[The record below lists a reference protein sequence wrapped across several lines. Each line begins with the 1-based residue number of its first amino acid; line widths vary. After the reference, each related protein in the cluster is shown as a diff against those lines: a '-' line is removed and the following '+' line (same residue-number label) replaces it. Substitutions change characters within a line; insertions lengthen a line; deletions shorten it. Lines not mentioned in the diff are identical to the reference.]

1 MKYTSNPLI
10 FIFPSTF
17 LATECT
23 SVYILGCKGKHVNAW
38 NYRHPRPKVNL
49 LVHFWAASLQANWL
63 LFRTSGIRAASAT
76 LRINLCAARS
86 SCTLSVS
93 LLKIACPEVY
103 IRVHFWTRVFAL
115 QKHRCCGIHGH
126 PCPFCRYKAQAQI
139 NRRHG
144 KKCTSWTFFTYVFA
158 AQTRCCVEPPPSM
171 AVLLR

>member
-63 LFRTSGIRAASAT
+63 LFSTSGIRAASAT

-103 IRVHFWTRVFAL
+103 IRVHFWTRVFTEQKRRRCVKPRTSMPLLKYLL
-115 QKHRCCGIHGH
+115 QIGGADTR
-126 PCPFCRYKAQAQI
+126 RLANS
-139 NRRHG
+139 NRRRIYDTLRIG
-144 KKCTSWTFFTYVFA
+144 I
-158 AQTRCCVEPPPSM
+158 CV
-171 AVLLR
+171 ATQ

>member
-1 MKYTSNPLI
+1 MCCHLSFRKPFKNSL
-10 FIFPSTF
+10 SR
-17 LATECT
+17 
-23 SVYILGCKGKHVNAW
+23 SV
-38 NYRHPRPKVNL
+38 HP
-49 LVHFWAASLQANWL
+49 
-63 LFRTSGIRAASAT
+63 
-76 LRINLCAARS
+76 
-86 SCTLSVS
+86 CTLFSDIYPCMSEKDEFCTQNSLLINTPPIIRGRSELSFSVS

-144 KKCTSWTFFTYVFA
+144 KKCTSCTFFTYVFA